1 MTTQSG
7 ASGGIPRRELA
18 AIMFSDIAGYT
29 TTMGRDE
36 QQAMRALAD
45 HRELLRSIL
54 PGFNGQMLGEV
65 GDGTLTS
72 FHSALDAVNC
82 ARQLQDALAENPDLR
97 LRIGIHIGDVLFGD
111 NNVWGDGVNVASRIH
126 ALAPPGGICISEQ
139 VYYEIRNKPGMQAK
153 SLGQK
158 RLKNVDRPIAVYLL
172 GTSFEQTPSVGS
184 RRRTRWMLGAAA
196 GAAVVGYLFYLP
208 IATAVAVSLT
218 RMQSLRLQIGY
229 CTTSDG
235 VRIAY
240 GTVGKGPPVVIAL
253 GWLSDL
259 ERGSTSPT
267 YNSAFLMPIAARH
280 LVVQYDGRGFGR
292 SDRGFKDY
300 SLEPRVRDLEAVV
313 DALKLKRF
321 ALYGLSSGGPAAIA
335 YAARHPERVTR
346 LVLSGTCAGG
356 PTGSTPVEQ
365 RRVGAF
371 FTLLE
376 TGWDNP
382 AVLEMMSSL
391 LMPNATEVQKRVFA
405 KFARISG
412 TPEDSSAFLV
422 AQFKLDVR
430 ALTPFIKAPVL
441 VLRVR
446 DDEIIPSDCAIH
458 LASLIPGARLVMIEG
473 KDHIPVPGD
482 GEYEQFAQ
490 ALEPFLDQDIR
501 PARASTRE

>member
-1 MTTQSG
+1 
-7 ASGGIPRRELA
+7 
-18 AIMFSDIAGYT
+18 MFSDVAGYT
-29 TTMGRDE
+29 AIMGRDE

-45 HRELLRSIL
+45 HRELLRSLL
-54 PGFNGQMLGEV
+54 PGFNGRMLDEI
-65 GDGTLTS
+65 GDGTLSS

-82 ARQLQDALAENPDLR
+82 ARQLQDALVENPDLR

-313 DALKLKRF
+313 DALKLRRF
-321 ALYGLSSGGPAAIA
+321 ALYGVSSGGPATIA

-346 LVLSGTCAGG
+346 IVLYDTYARSLDPNSEAAKQTM
-356 PTGSTPVEQ
+356 TPVERQ
-365 RRVGAF
+365 REQAMALV
-371 FTLLE
+371 E
-376 TGWDNP
+376 SGWNNP
-382 AVLEMMSSL
+382 AYREMFTNL
-391 LMPNATEVQKRVFA
+391 LMPNGSEIEKRFLNEMV
-405 KFARISG
+405 RVSE
-412 TPEDSSAFLV
+412 TPEDARAFLL
-422 AQFKLDVR
+422 AGDHIDVS
-430 ALTPFIKAPVL
+430 ALAPQIKAPTL
-441 VLRVR
+441 IIQVR
-446 DDEIIPSDCAIH
+446 GDQVVPFFAATD
-458 LASLIPGARLVMIEG
+458 LASLIPGARLVPIEG
-473 KDHIPVPGD
+473 IDHFSVPGD
-482 GEYEQFAQ
+482 GEGEQIDQ
-490 ALEPFLDQDIR
+490 AVRPFLDQDLEPTNLSANR
-501 PARASTRE
+501 

>member
-1 MTTQSG
+1 MTTPSDTPG
-7 ASGGIPRRELA
+7 AIPKRELA

-29 TTMGRDE
+29 AIMGRDE

-45 HRELLRSIL
+45 HRELLRSLL
-54 PGFNGQMLGEV
+54 PGFSGRILGEI
-65 GDGTLTS
+65 GDGTLSS

-82 ARQLQDALAENPDLR
+82 ARKLQAALGENPDLR

-126 ALAPPGGICISEQ
+126 ALAPPGGICLSEQ
-139 VYYEIRNKPGMQAK
+139 VYYEIRNKPGMEAK
-153 SLGQK
+153 ALGQK
-158 RLKNVDRPIAVYLL
+158 RLKNVDRPIAVYLFGSSSAIL
-172 GTSFEQTPSVGS
+172 KQPPSVRA
-184 RRRTRWMLGAAA
+184 RRRTRWMFGAAA
-196 GAAVVGYLFYLP
+196 GVALVGYLFYIP
-208 IATAVAVSLT
+208 IATAIAISLA
-218 RMQSLRLQIGY
+218 RMQSVRMHIGY

-240 GTVGKGPPVVIAL
+240 GTVGKGPPVVIVL
-253 GWLSDL
+253 GWLTDL
-259 ERGSTSPT
+259 ERGLASPT

-292 SDRGFKDY
+292 SDRGLKDY

-321 ALYGLSSGGPAAIA
+321 ALYGLSAGGPAAIA

-391 LMPNATEVQKRVFA
+391 LMPNATEVQKRVLG

-446 DDEIIPSDCAIH
+446 D
-458 LASLIPGARLVMIEG
+458 
-473 KDHIPVPGD
+473 
-482 GEYEQFAQ
+482 
-490 ALEPFLDQDIR
+490 
-501 PARASTRE
+501 